1 MNNLR
6 PIMKQKMLND
16 NDGDER
22 PGLLKK
28 KPKFGQ
34 VKTNPK
40 AANLF
45 ARLTGK

>member
-6 PIMKQKMLND
+6 PIMKEKIVD
-16 NDGDER
+16 DEK

-34 VKTNPK
+34 VKANPT
-40 AANLF
+40 AAPANLY